1 MYKLPRIIK
10 AKILPIKAKI
20 LPNGFVDRGRGRR
33 FVKGVLNIALNI
45 QKTEFCLF

>member
-20 LPNGFVDRGRGRR
+20 LPNGFVARGRGRR
-33 FVKGVLNIALNI
+33 FVQGVLSIA
-45 QKTEFCLF
+45 